1 MSEVSTSST
10 PKRQAIVDRLR
21 QRIESFRQHHDN
33 CLARL
38 EETQPSRELKEQEET
53 QLLHIKFLEN
63 KVKMNPKIRLDQV
76 GKMSKQGVNNVGKTK
91 AANAVGQVIL
101 FQTSLNHDEVKVTF
115 ILNLLL
121 KIKFTHCSLVHMDV
135 QV

>member
-38 EETQPSRELKEQEET
+38 EE
-53 QLLHIKFLEN
+53 N

-76 GKMSKQGVNNVGKTK
+76 GKISKQGVNNVGQEK
-91 AANAVGQVIL
+91 AANTVGQVIFYFL
-101 FQTSLNHDEVKVTF
+101 R
-115 ILNLLL
+115 
-121 KIKFTHCSLVHMDV
+121 
-135 QV
+135 

>member
-76 GKMSKQGVNNVGKTK
+76 GKMSKQGVNNVGQEK
-91 AANAVGQVIL
+91 AANTVGQVIFYFL
-101 FQTSLNHDEVKVTF
+101 R
-115 ILNLLL
+115 
-121 KIKFTHCSLVHMDV
+121 
-135 QV
+135 